1 MNAQES
7 CFCVQLVLYCACA
20 RPQCVKAE
28 EDIRGL
34 FVYSYSMI
42 LQSEGEWLRDEDF
55 RVEV

>member
-7 CFCVQLVLYCACA
+7 CVCVQLVCTAPA
-20 RPQCVKAE
+20 PAQCVKEE

-34 FVYSYSMI
+34 FVYSYSMV
-42 LQSEGEWLRDEDF
+42 LQSEDKWLRDEDF